1 VREQGF
7 ISFFSIVLQSGEP
20 TRIIL
25 LRFSIIFSVQIS
37 IHIHISYIYTDTFV
51 YFMLVKIVYALAFL
65 SEMRVLI
72 ILFDHRV
79 PGKKKKKI
87 GGHLVVSS
95 LLLKGTVHVVLHL
108 LFVEL
113 VRRRSRMLPNE
124 HDRSYL
130 ELICNEASL
139 PIYVFKRGL
148 RNLLILFSI

>member
-37 IHIHISYIYTDTFV
+37 IHIHISYIYTDTSV

-72 ILFDHRV
+72 ILLDHSV
-79 PGKKKKKI
+79 SSKKKKQKSEGI
-87 GGHLVVSS
+87 
-95 LLLKGTVHVVLHL
+95 
-108 LFVEL
+108 
-113 VRRRSRMLPNE
+113 
-124 HDRSYL
+124 
-130 ELICNEASL
+130 
-139 PIYVFKRGL
+139 
-148 RNLLILFSI
+148 